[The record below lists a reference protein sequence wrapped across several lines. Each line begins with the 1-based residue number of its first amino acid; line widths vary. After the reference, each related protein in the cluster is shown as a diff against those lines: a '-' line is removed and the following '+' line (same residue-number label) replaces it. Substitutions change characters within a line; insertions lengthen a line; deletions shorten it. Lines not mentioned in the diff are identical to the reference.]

1 MASDSDEAMT
11 TDELQ
16 DPSSSSATTT
26 TPAAPAKATPQ
37 RNAFTALMAPKP
49 SSSSSSSSSSAAAAA
64 ATLATTSRSHA
75 GGKTT
80 TTSSHGSGPSGSAFG
95 LAAAAAKNRMGLG
108 AYIRDPGAF
117 PPSVIIYQNAN
128 FVAIHD
134 KFPKAT
140 VHALLLPRSSAHSL
154 LHPFDAFR
162 DAAFLES
169 VRHEVRRLRGLVA
182 RELQRRLGVHSRAE
196 RRRQAVLNGDE
207 VEAPTSRDS
216 AGRGG
221 GKSKKDDD
229 DDGDGAVP
237 LPPPLLPPGRDWD
250 KEVICGV
257 HAVPSM
263 SHLHVHVLSRD
274 MHSGT
279 MRHRSHYN
287 SFTTPFLVD
296 LDAFSPKPGEHQ
308 VEDGGGGGGGGGWL
322 EEEDPRRQ
330 GHLRRDLRCWRC
342 GKGFG
347 NQFRKLKDHLEE
359 EFVSWRSE

>member
-1 MASDSDEAMT
+1 MCKLSGCY
-11 TDELQ
+11 ELI
-16 DPSSSSATTT
+16 
-26 TPAAPAKATPQ
+26 
-37 RNAFTALMAPKP
+37 FLFLCVVTALMAPKP
-49 SSSSSSSSSSAAAAA
+49 SSSSSSSSAAAAA
-64 ATLATTSRSHA
+64 ATSHA

-207 VEAPTSRDS
+207 APTSRES
-216 AGRGG
+216 AGHG

-229 DDGDGAVP
+229 GDGEV
-237 LPPPLLPPGRDWD
+237 PPPLLPPGRDWD
-250 KEVICGV
+250 KEIICGV

-308 VEDGGGGGGGGGWL
+308 VADGNEDGGGGGWL

-347 NQFRKLKDHLEE
+347 NQFKKLKDHLEE